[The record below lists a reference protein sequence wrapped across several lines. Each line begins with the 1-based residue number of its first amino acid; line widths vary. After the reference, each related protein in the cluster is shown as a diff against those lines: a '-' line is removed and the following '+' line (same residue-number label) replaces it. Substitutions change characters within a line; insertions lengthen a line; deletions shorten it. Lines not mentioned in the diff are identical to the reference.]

1 MAGGT
6 VKYKN
11 FVNKNYHFLF
21 FVLPSAAG
29 ILVFLIIPL
38 LDVVKRSFFGGIS
51 SNFVGLDN
59 YSAVF
64 ANDAFWLAVKNT
76 LLFDAIS
83 LPLLLM
89 ISLCMAYI
97 VSNMKSKLIRFA
109 FLAPMA
115 IPSNSV
121 VTVWKML
128 FDDAGIINGIRVM
141 LELEPV
147 SFLTGQNSLY
157 LLIGTYL
164 WKNMGYDMLIWLTV
178 LEAVPK
184 DIYEAAR
191 VDGAGSIRLFF
202 NMTLPNIRGGA
213 YTVTVL
219 SFVNSFKV
227 FREIYLLAGNYPDN
241 SVYMLQ
247 HLFNNWFSKLDISKL
262 SAAACLTAIFLFA
275 VLGLIRLILLP
286 HGKEGA

>member
-147 SFLTGQNSLY
+147 SFLTGQ
-157 LLIGTYL
+157 I
-164 WKNMGYDMLIWLTV
+164 
-178 LEAVPK
+178 P
-184 DIYEAAR
+184 
-191 VDGAGSIRLFF
+191 
-202 NMTLPNIRGGA
+202 
-213 YTVTVL
+213 
-219 SFVNSFKV
+219 
-227 FREIYLLAGNYPDN
+227 
-241 SVYMLQ
+241 
-247 HLFNNWFSKLDISKL
+247 
-262 SAAACLTAIFLFA
+262 CIF
-275 VLGLIRLILLP
+275 
-286 HGKEGA
+286 